1 MPYWSLHFCGKMPW
15 GKATWEEKIY
25 LVCISWVTVCFP
37 KERTGTQRQ
46 KLKPRPWRSAAY
58 WFAPHGL
65 LSLPSYTTWT
75 TQRWHSHQWGGPLT
89 LITNQKKKKKEC
101 PTDLPT
107 EPSANFFFPDASR
120 FVSSWQNQP
129 EHTTTITSGFKR
141 KQYISKSKQYLSN
154 MVIMCESISWL
165 LWNSYCYTSAL
176 YFFFSTAS
184 ASLTV
189 NQIVKKEIFMWLTSV
204 ISAQKADTGWWVW
217 D

>member
-1 MPYWSLHFCGKMPW
+1 MRKSNLGGKDLFSLHFLSHSLFPEGKNRNPEAKTEA
-15 GKATWEEKIY
+15 KAMEECCL
-25 LVCISWVTVCFP
+25 LVCSSWLAQPAFLYHLDHPEVAQPPV
-37 KERTGTQRQ
+37 R
-46 KLKPRPWRSAAY
+46 
-58 WFAPHGL
+58 
-65 LSLPSYTTWT
+65 WT
-75 TQRWHSHQWGGPLT
+75 SHINHQS
-89 LITNQKKKKKEC
+89 KKKKKEC

-154 MVIMCESISWL
+154 MVIMCESIFWL